1 MTTGSRPHPTPDPAD
16 VTSLLRLLAEAADS
30 RAFLATLRRG
40 LPRLL
45 PTTRMDLL
53 ARDLPGGTHTH
64 TALSGAAGAV
74 PPDEATVSAAT
85 FAAWL
90 CETDYPVIATLP
102 LNAAGQ
108 HLGWLV
114 LARRRG
120 LLDPAVLASAGQLAA
135 LLALRLLY
143 DQSRDDLAARDQH
156 AALLERRLREHEHA
170 RLRATLA
177 VGAAHDIGNL
187 FASVMGYAQILEH
200 DAPADLQ
207 RDLRAI
213 LLAASDGNFLLRR
226 MLASTLPLA
235 VGPTAQVVT
244 LPALIQDALSLTRPF
259 WEPRPKIAIHTL
271 MAPTPP
277 VQAHAAE
284 LREVLVN
291 LIINAVAAMP
301 SGGALTLRCFAVD
314 ERVILEVIDTG
325 RGIAREHQAT
335 IFQPFTSTR
344 EGGHGLGLSVSR
356 AIVEGYGGTLTIR
369 SAPGQGATFALAL
382 PAARARDGSS
392 EFQPPAMRTQAI
404 LG

>member
-1 MTTGSRPHPTPDPAD
+1 MTTGSRTHQTPDPAD
-16 VTSLLRLLAEAADS
+16 VTSLLRLLTEAADS
-30 RAFLATLRRG
+30 RAFFARLRRA

-45 PTTRMDLL
+45 PATRVDLL
-53 ARDLPGGTHTH
+53 AHDWPGGTHM
-64 TALSGAAGAV
+64 ALSGAAGAA
-74 PPDEATVSAAT
+74 PPDEATASAST

-102 LNAAGQ
+102 LSGAGQ
-108 HLGWLV
+108 HQGWLV

-120 LLDPAVLASAGQLAA
+120 VLNPAVLASAGQLAA
-135 LLALRLLY
+135 LIALRLLY
-143 DQSRDDLAARDQH
+143 DQSRNDLAARDQQ
-156 AALLERRLREHEHA
+156 AALLERRLREHENA

-177 VGAAHDIGNL
+177 MGAAHDIGNL
-187 FASVMGYAQILEH
+187 FASVMGHAQILQH
-200 DAPADLQ
+200 DAPTDLQ
-207 RDLRAI
+207 RDLRTI
-213 LLAASDGNFLLRR
+213 LLAASDGHFLLRR
-226 MLASTLPLA
+226 MLSSTPPQP
-235 VGPTAQVVT
+235 VGTITQVVT

-259 WEPRPKIAIHTL
+259 WEPRSKIAIRTL

-301 SGGALTLRCFAVD
+301 SGGALTLRGFAVD
-314 ERVILEVIDTG
+314 ERVVLEVIDTG
-325 RGIAREHQAT
+325 RGIAREHQAA
-335 IFQPFTSTR
+335 IFQPFTTTR

-382 PAARARDGSS
+382 PAARAREGSN
-392 EFQPPAMRTQAI
+392 EFQPAARTRAI
-404 LG
+404 LS

>member
-1 MTTGSRPHPTPDPAD
+1 

-30 RAFLATLRRG
+30 RAFFATLRRA
-40 LPRLL
+40 LPRVL
-45 PTTRMDLL
+45 PATRVDLL
-53 ARDLPGGTHTH
+53 ASEWPDGTHI
-64 TALSGAAGAV
+64 ALAGAAAAV
-74 PPDEATVSAAT
+74 APEEATVSAAT

-90 CETDYPVIATLP
+90 CEADYPVIATLP
-102 LNAAGQ
+102 LNGAGQ

-114 LARRRG
+114 LSRRRG
-120 LLDPAVLASAGQLAA
+120 VIEPQVLASAGQLAA

-143 DQSRDDLAARDQH
+143 DQSRDDLVARDQQ
-156 AALLERRLREHEHA
+156 AALLDRRLREHEHA

-187 FASVMGYAQILEH
+187 FASVMGYAQILQH
-200 DAPADLQ
+200 DAPDELQ

-213 LLAASDGNFLLRR
+213 LLAASDGHFLLRR
-226 MLASTLPLA
+226 MLGSTPPM
-235 VGPTAQVVT
+235 VVSSSAQVVT

-259 WEPRPKIAIHTL
+259 WEPRPQIAIRTL

-284 LREVLVN
+284 VREVLVN

-301 SGGALTLRCFAVD
+301 SGGTLTLRCFAVD

-325 RGIAREHQAT
+325 RGIAREHQAA

-369 SAPGQGATFALAL
+369 SAPGQGATFALTL
-382 PAARARDGSS
+382 PAARAREGSS
-392 EFQPPAMRTQAI
+392 EFQPVPTRSRAVS
-404 LG
+404 G

>member
-1 MTTGSRPHPTPDPAD
+1 

-30 RAFLATLRRG
+30 RAFFATLRRA
-40 LPRLL
+40 LPRVL
-45 PTTRMDLL
+45 PATRVDLL
-53 ARDLPGGTHTH
+53 ACDWPGEAHMG
-64 TALSGAAGAV
+64 LAGAGSAA
-74 PPDEATVSAAT
+74 PPDEATVSAAA

-90 CETDYPVIATLP
+90 CEAEYPVIATLP
-102 LNAAGQ
+102 LSGAGR

-114 LARRRG
+114 LSRPRG
-120 LLDPAVLASAGQLAA
+120 LLDPQLLASAGQLAA
-135 LLALRLLY
+135 LLTLRLLY
-143 DQSRDDLAARDQH
+143 DQSRDDLEARDQQ
-156 AALLERRLREHEHA
+156 ATLLDRRLREHEHA

-187 FASVMGYAQILEH
+187 FASVMGYTQILQHE
-200 DAPADLQ
+200 APDELQ
-207 RDLRAI
+207 RDLKAI
-213 LLAASDGNFLLRR
+213 LLAASDGHFLLRR
-226 MLASTLPLA
+226 LLASTPPLIISPNTQA
-235 VGPTAQVVT
+235 VT

-259 WEPRPKIAIHTL
+259 WEPRPQIAIRTL
-271 MAPTPP
+271 MAATPP

-301 SGGALTLRCFAVD
+301 SGGTLTLRCFTVD
-314 ERVILEVIDTG
+314 ERVVLEVIDTG
-325 RGIAREHQAT
+325 RGIAREHQAA

-382 PAARARDGSS
+382 PIAHAQEGASELQPAATRTRAISG
-392 EFQPPAMRTQAI
+392 
-404 LG
+404 

>member
-1 MTTGSRPHPTPDPAD
+1 MTTGSRAHPAPDPAD

-30 RAFLATLRRG
+30 SAFFATLRRA

-45 PTTRMDLL
+45 PATRVDLL
-53 ARDLPGGTHTH
+53 AHDWPGGRHLGL
-64 TALSGAAGAV
+64 AGAAGAA
-74 PPDEATVSAAT
+74 PPDEATASAAT

-90 CETDYPVIATLP
+90 SEIDTPVIATLP
-102 LNAAGQ
+102 LSGAGQ

-120 LLDPAVLASAGQLAA
+120 LLDPALLALAGQMAA
-135 LLALRLLY
+135 LITLRLLY
-143 DQSRDDLAARDQH
+143 DQAQGDLAARDQQ
-156 AALLERRLREHEHA
+156 AALLERRLSEHEHA
-170 RLRATLA
+170 RLHATLA

-187 FASVMGYAQILEH
+187 FASVMGYAQILQH
-200 DAPADLQ
+200 DAPANLQ
-207 RDLRAI
+207 RDLGAI
-213 LLAASDGNFLLRR
+213 LLAASDGHFLLRR
-226 MLASTLPLA
+226 MLSSAPPPAAGTIA
-235 VGPTAQVVT
+235 HVVT
-244 LPALIQDALSLTRPF
+244 LPALIQDALNLTRPF
-259 WEPRPKIAIHTL
+259 WEPRPKIAIRTL

-301 SGGALTLRCFAVD
+301 SGGLLTLRCFAVD
-314 ERVILEVIDTG
+314 ERVVLEVIDTG
-325 RGIAREHQAT
+325 RGIARDQQAA

-356 AIVEGYGGTLTIR
+356 AIVESYGGTLTIR

-382 PAARARDGSS
+382 PGARAREGAT
-392 EFQPPAMRTQAI
+392 EMNTPAARTRAI
-404 LG
+404 SG

>member
-1 MTTGSRPHPTPDPAD
+1 
-16 VTSLLRLLAEAADS
+16 LLAEAADS
-30 RAFLATLRRG
+30 QSFFATLRRG

-45 PTTRMDLL
+45 PATRVDLL
-53 ARDLPGGTHTH
+53 ARDWPGGTHM
-64 TALSGAAGAV
+64 ALAGAAGTA
-74 PPDEATVSAAT
+74 PPDEATVSAAA

-102 LNAAGQ
+102 LSGAGQ
-108 HLGWLV
+108 HQGWLV

-120 LLDPAVLASAGQLAA
+120 LLNPAVLASAGQLAA
-135 LLALRLLY
+135 LIALRLLY
-143 DQSRDDLAARDQH
+143 DQSRDDLAVRDQH
-156 AALLERRLREHEHA
+156 AALLERRLREHENA

-187 FASVMGYAQILEH
+187 FASVMGYAQILQH
-200 DAPADLQ
+200 AAPADLQ
-207 RDLRAI
+207 RDLRTI
-213 LLAASDGNFLLRR
+213 LLAASDGHTLLRR
-226 MLASTLPLA
+226 MLSSTPPLA
-235 VGPTAQVVT
+235 GGTIAQVVT

-259 WEPRPKIAIHTL
+259 WEPRSKIAIRTL

-277 VQAHAAE
+277 VHAHAAD

-291 LIINAVAAMP
+291 LIINAVTAMP

-314 ERVILEVIDTG
+314 ERVVLEVIDTG
-325 RGIAREHQAT
+325 RGIAREHQAA
-335 IFQPFTSTR
+335 IFQPFTTTR

-382 PAARARDGSS
+382 PAARAREGTN
-392 EFQPPAMRTQAI
+392 ELAPPAARTRAI
-404 LG
+404 SG

>member
-1 MTTGSRPHPTPDPAD
+1 MTTGSRTHLTPDPAD
-16 VTSLLRLLAEAADS
+16 VASLLRLLAEAADS
-30 RAFLATLRRG
+30 RSFFATLRRA
-40 LPRLL
+40 LPRAL
-45 PTTRMDLL
+45 PATRVELL
-53 ARDLPGGTHTH
+53 ASGWPDGGYM
-64 TALSGAAGAV
+64 ALAGAASTA
-74 PPDEATVSAAT
+74 PPDAAIVSAAT
-85 FAAWL
+85 FVEWL
-90 CETDYPVIATLP
+90 GENGYPAVATLP
-102 LNAAGQ
+102 LSGAGR
-108 HLGWLV
+108 HMGWLA

-120 LLDPAVLASAGQLAA
+120 QLAPPLLALAGQLAA
-135 LLALRLLY
+135 LIALRLLY
-143 DQSRDDLAARDQH
+143 DQSRDDLAARDEQ
-156 AALLERRLREHEHA
+156 AAHMERRLREHEHA
-170 RLRATLA
+170 RLHATLA

-187 FASVMGYAQILEH
+187 FASVMGHAQILQH

-213 LLAASDGNFLLRR
+213 LLAASDGHFLLRR
-226 MLASTLPLA
+226 MLSSSAHTG
-235 VGPTAQVVT
+235 VGSSAQVVA

-259 WEPRPKIAIHTL
+259 WEPRPKIAIRTL

-301 SGGALTLRCFAVD
+301 SGGVLTLRCFAVD
-314 ERVILEVIDTG
+314 ERVVLEVIDTG
-325 RGIAREHQAT
+325 RGIAREHQAA

-382 PAARARDGSS
+382 PAARTREETNELAA
-392 EFQPPAMRTQAI
+392 PATIRTRAVS
-404 LG
+404 G

>member
-1 MTTGSRPHPTPDPAD
+1 MTTGSRTHPTPDPAD
-16 VTSLLRLLAEAADS
+16 VTSLLRLLVEAADS
-30 RAFLATLRRG
+30 RSFFATLRRA

-45 PTTRMDLL
+45 PTTRVDLL
-53 ARDLPGGTHTH
+53 ARDWPGGTYM
-64 TALSGAAGAV
+64 ALSGAAGAA
-74 PPDEATVSAAT
+74 PPDEATVSAAS

-90 CETDYPVIATLP
+90 CEIDYPVIATLP
-102 LNAAGQ
+102 LSGAGQ
-108 HLGWLV
+108 HQGWLV

-120 LLDPAVLASAGQLAA
+120 LLNPAVLASAGQLAA
-135 LLALRLLY
+135 LIALRLLY
-143 DQSRDDLAARDQH
+143 DQSRNDLAARDQH
-156 AALLERRLREHEHA
+156 AALLERRLREHENA

-177 VGAAHDIGNL
+177 MGAAHDIGNL
-187 FASVMGYAQILEH
+187 FASVMGYAQILQPA
-200 DAPADLQ
+200 APADLQ

-213 LLAASDGNFLLRR
+213 LLAASDGHFLLRR
-226 MLASTLPLA
+226 MLSSTPPQS
-235 VGPTAQVVT
+235 VGTIAQVVT

-259 WEPRPKIAIHTL
+259 WEPRPKIAIRTL

-314 ERVILEVIDTG
+314 ERVVLEVIDTG
-325 RGIAREHQAT
+325 RGIAREHQAA
-335 IFQPFTSTR
+335 IFQPFTTTR

-382 PAARARDGSS
+382 PAARAREGTNELAS
-392 EFQPPAMRTQAI
+392 PAAPTRAI
-404 LG
+404 SG

>member
-1 MTTGSRPHPTPDPAD
+1 

-30 RAFLATLRRG
+30 RAFFATLRRA
-40 LPRLL
+40 LPRVL
-45 PTTRMDLL
+45 PTTRVDLL
-53 ARDLPGGTHTH
+53 TRDWPDGAHIVL
-64 TALSGAAGAV
+64 AGAAGAAA
-74 PPDEATVSAAT
+74 PEEASVSAAT

-90 CETDYPVIATLP
+90 CEADYPVIATLP
-102 LNAAGQ
+102 LSGAGQ

-114 LARRRG
+114 LSRRRG
-120 LLDPAVLASAGQLAA
+120 VIEPQVLASAGQLAA

-143 DQSRDDLAARDQH
+143 DQSRDDLVARDQQ
-156 AALLERRLREHEHA
+156 AALLNRRLREHEHA

-187 FASVMGYAQILEH
+187 FASVMGYAQILQH
-200 DAPADLQ
+200 DAPDEFQ

-213 LLAASDGNFLLRR
+213 LLAASDGHFLLRR
-226 MLASTLPLA
+226 MLESTPP
-235 VGPTAQVVT
+235 VGPTAQIVT
-244 LPALIQDALSLTRPF
+244 LPTLIQDALSLTRPF
-259 WEPRPKIAIHTL
+259 WEPRPQIAIRTL

-301 SGGALTLRCFAVD
+301 SGGTLTLRCFAVD
-314 ERVILEVIDTG
+314 EHVVLEVIDTG
-325 RGIAREHQAT
+325 RGIAREHQAA

-369 SAPGQGATFALAL
+369 SAPGQGATFALRL
-382 PAARARDGSS
+382 PAAHAREGSS
-392 EFQPPAMRTQAI
+392 EFQPAPTRSRAI
-404 LG
+404 SG